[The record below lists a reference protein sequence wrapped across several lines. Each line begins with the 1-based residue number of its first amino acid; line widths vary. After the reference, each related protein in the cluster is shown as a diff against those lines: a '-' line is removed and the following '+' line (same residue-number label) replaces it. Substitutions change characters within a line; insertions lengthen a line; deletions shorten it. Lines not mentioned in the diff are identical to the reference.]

1 MLAAMEWS
9 LNTYTVVLSV
19 LAIVGLIA
27 LAVFV
32 VCLLVMIR
40 DRRAEKKARGR
51 G

>member
-1 MLAAMEWS
+1 MDWPLD
-9 LNTYTVVLSV
+9 TYTVVLSV

-32 VCLLVMIR
+32 ACLLVMLR
-40 DRRAEKKARGR
+40 DRRAEKRARGR